1 MKYDERRCWF
11 RCHLASFILPYI
23 LLDLLHHHIIKLDSQ
38 IEFLAL
44 GASLGGATDVLIR
57 CQCGEC
63 AIRLVISI
71 ASCIE
76 MVDLKIYDKKTIIL
90 LKII

>member
-44 GASLGGATDVLIR
+44 GASLGGATDV
-57 CQCGEC
+57 
-63 AIRLVISI
+63 
-71 ASCIE
+71 
-76 MVDLKIYDKKTIIL
+76 
-90 LKII
+90 